1 MKKLFIA
8 LTVVSLLAFAKPV
21 FAETQDCTTSTG
33 SYGQTSTTC
42 KVLSET
48 TTVTHE
54 VHETVEAGIGD
65 FSFFQIALILT
76 GVSAAMFGVA
86 KAARRIYWFD

>member
-48 TTVTHE
+48 TTV
-54 VHETVEAGIGD
+54 VHETVSAGIGD